1 MSFQEGETSNKGGLL
16 PSSCPQ
22 QEPSGLPE
30 WYRHQFRDLVNSRGG
45 DCTIVYLPDVG
56 INGNSHF
63 MFQELNNMEIADL
76 IQSWLEERGLN

>member
-1 MSFQEGETSNKGGLL
+1 MDTPWK
-16 PSSCPQ
+16 
-22 QEPSGLPE
+22 PSGLPE